1 MKLKDLIN
9 ENLWNERKF
18 GEPLPTLEDTTK
30 AHQLK
35 ELGPDDFK
43 GGKTQKMKFNKD
55 YAGVGKDKL
64 SDKEKEK
71 ARKLGLVWKGKGYGK
86 EKEDGITHKN
96 VDGKLVKVDKGGD
109 SDKKSDKPEPK
120 KLSGKDFDRDLPSDE
135 KEKSPTSTFDA
146 PIEPDQINPKEVKKA
161 IDHIRETEPKLADE
175 IEGHLEDLEYYGQ
188 WDDEEEEFGDY
199 AFEDEE
205 YGEDAERAGY
215 AILNKIRDF
224 NKKNSDGPNPTSKDS
239 PLVKKDEPKKQY
251 GNTTNQPTDEDS
263 VRAAKDVLDQIKNI
277 EFDDSFEDGPQD
289 YETVLDALGSITN
302 TELENWEEL
311 ENKINDFQSDQD
323 ADSGRLLK
331 MTLQSVVDKKD
342 VYSNKYLGAGD
353 DNIPEDD
360 PYTDGEIE
368 TIVDKDVDEIKA
380 MLYGKNPLAKYMS
393 YKDDKYIQQHIDALK
408 DGNLSPYEEDF
419 HKDELFAVMSQAQQN
434 MQMGKV
440 KQGERFSGNR
450 TNLPKSKNENYNP
463 SDKYLKESI
472 DLLKRDFGAPLPTLQ
487 SVMEKHQK
495 NIKEGPDDVKVT
507 KKQLQM
513 LIKQEGDFRKRMLN
527 IEQGFLRDP
536 RPENKKLAKEIKKS
550 YKDNVTKFMREVV
563 GMLKRMK

>member
-1 MKLKDLIN
+1 MIKLK
-9 ENLWNERKF
+9 NL
-18 GEPLPTLEDTTK
+18 LLEQD
-30 AHQLK
+30 
-35 ELGPDDFK
+35 
-43 GGKTQKMKFNKD
+43 
-55 YAGVGKDKL
+55 
-64 SDKEKEK
+64 
-71 ARKLGLVWKGKGYGK
+71 GK

-120 KLSGKDFDRDLPSDE
+120 KLSGKDFDRDLPSD
-135 KEKSPTSTFDA
+135 
-146 PIEPDQINPKEVKKA
+146 
-161 IDHIRETEPKLADE
+161 
-175 IEGHLEDLEYYGQ
+175 
-188 WDDEEEEFGDY
+188 
-199 AFEDEE
+199 
-205 YGEDAERAGY
+205 
-215 AILNKIRDF
+215 
-224 NKKNSDGPNPTSKDS
+224 GPNPTSKDS

-263 VRAAKDVLDQIKNI
+263 VRAAKDVLDQIKGI
-277 EFDDSFEDGPQD
+277 EFDDSFEDYPDD
-289 YETVLDALGSITN
+289 YETVLDALGSIKN

-311 ENKINDFQSDQD
+311 EDKINDFQSDQD
-323 ADSGRLLK
+323 SDSGQLLK

-342 VYSNKYLGAGD
+342 VYSNKYLGGGD

-360 PYTDGEIE
+360 TYTDGEIE

-393 YKDDKYIQQHIDALK
+393 YKDDKRIQHHLDALK
-408 DGNLSPYEEDF
+408 DKYNMSPYDEDF

-440 KQGERFSGNR
+440 KQGERFSGDR
-450 TNLPKSKNENYNP
+450 KFLPKSKVGTKVKDGKIISSGPQQFADDIKNIKGEYDLGAGIKIKDGKMFVYGEEMDSDDIEDLYYQDAFDGDGNNVGIDIKNENYNP
-463 SDKYLKESI
+463 SDKFLTESV
-472 DLLKRDFGAPLPTLQ
+472 DLLKREFGAPLPTLQ